1 MTRNKRERKPRLPEG
16 DDGHTIANMN
26 VEGMPWYKPERP
38 DLPPESRDSKAPADG
53 LTRRQMRMYTASAL
67 KAGLLVAGVM
77 CLGMVAFVAFCVFVW
92 FR

>member
-1 MTRNKRERKPRLPEG
+1 MTRNKRERKLRLPEG

-38 DLPPESRDSKAPADG
+38 DLSPENPNAPKDG

>member
-38 DLPPESRDSKAPADG
+38 DLPPENPNAP
-53 LTRRQMRMYTASAL
+53 
-67 KAGLLVAGVM
+67 
-77 CLGMVAFVAFCVFVW
+77 
-92 FR
+92 

>member
-38 DLPPESRDSKAPADG
+38 DLPPENPNASKDG

-92 FR
+92 LR